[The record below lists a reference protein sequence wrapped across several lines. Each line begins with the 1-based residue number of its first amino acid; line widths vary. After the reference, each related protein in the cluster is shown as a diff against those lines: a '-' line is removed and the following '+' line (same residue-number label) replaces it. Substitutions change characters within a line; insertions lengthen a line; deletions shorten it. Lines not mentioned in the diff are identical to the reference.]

1 MTTHYLDLTLL
12 PDPEFSHAHLLG
24 ALVSKLHRAL
34 VQLRA
39 DDIGMSFPGHSLRP
53 RTLGSVL
60 RLHGPE
66 AALAGLMASDC
77 LRGMRDHLRQG
88 AIAPAPADARH
99 RVVQRRQFK
108 TSAERLR
115 RRRMQRKGETADQA
129 AAAIPDSV
137 ERQPTLPFVHLRSTS
152 SGHAFDLFIEH
163 GPVVLAP
170 TSGSFNSYGLSS
182 DATVPW
188 F

>member
-39 DDIGMSFPGHSLRP
+39 DDIGVSFPGHSLRP

-66 AALAGLMASDC
+66 AALAGLMASDW

-88 AIAPAPADARH
+88 AIAPAPADAQH

-115 RRRMQRKGETADQA
+115 RRRMARKGETVEQA
-129 AAAIPDSV
+129 TAAIPDTV
-137 ERQPTLPFVHLRSTS
+137 ERKPNLPFAQLRSS
-152 SGHAFDLFIEH
+152 STGQPFCLFVEH
-163 GPVVLAP
+163 GALQSQAVA
-170 TSGSFNSYGLSS
+170 GDFNTYGLSLS
-182 DATVPW
+182 ATVPW